1 MCNGILKDIPRQ
13 LAKNMKKEIKEWV
26 EEELHIFDN
35 KTIGDSF
42 QFGTRNKK
50 VNVYKI
56 TVSLFK

>member
-1 MCNGILKDIPRQ
+1 
-13 LAKNMKKEIKEWV
+13 MKKEIKEWV